1 MTTIQ
6 PHNMKSYL
14 ILLGAVLLLASCNRN
29 TNTSD
34 AYGNFEATETT
45 VSSEEPG
52 KLLFLS
58 VEEGNAYGVDSLV
71 GLIDTSNQHLTLLQ
85 LKAARKTAATKTGNI
100 SAQID
105 VLEEQKKNA
114 VRELERFKKMAK
126 EGAATSKQVDD
137 IQGNVDVVNSQIN
150 SIRTQNAPVLGELN
164 THDAQIA
171 IVEEHIRKCHIR
183 TPVKGTVLVKSAEA
197 GEVVSAG
204 KPLFRIA
211 DLQDIYL
218 RVYVSGDQLPNIKLG
233 QDVKVLVDKDAKQN
247 RELKGSVTWVS
258 AKAEFTPKIVQ
269 TKEERTN
276 LVYAVKVKVANDGS
290 LKIGM
295 PGEVNFK

>member
-1 MTTIQ
+1 M
-6 PHNMKSYL
+6 
-14 ILLGAVLLLASCNRN
+14 
-29 TNTSD
+29 
-34 AYGNFEATETT
+34 
-45 VSSEEPG
+45 
-52 KLLFLS
+52 
-58 VEEGNAYGVDSLV
+58 
-71 GLIDTSNQHLTLLQ
+71 
-85 LKAARKTAATKTGNI
+85 KAARKTAATKTGNI